1 MQNNSVLIHFS
12 QSDSTNMA
20 NTIDTTSLDRNYC
33 VIMAGGIGSRFWPES
48 RNNRPKQFL
57 DFFGTGQSLLQM
69 TVNRFR
75 ELVPMENIL
84 IVTNVLY
91 LDMMLEQ
98 LPELKPEQ
106 ILCEPAR
113 RNTAPCVAYAISHIS
128 GMVGRKLGAKSIA
141 DVDWEDPASHAN
153 IIVAPSDHLI
163 LREDKFIDTLK
174 VGLDFISRNDN
185 LLTLGMRPTRPETG
199 YGYIQ
204 LESAKDKCENAV
216 LPVKTFTEKPNL
228 ELAKVFYESG
238 EFLWNSGIF
247 LWNLRTIRKA
257 FRSFQPSIADVFKKG
272 DEVMGTPEEEAFIQQ
287 MFPTC
292 PNISLDY
299 GIMEKAAGV
308 HVIYADFG
316 WSDLGTWGSLYDL
329 GEKDENRN
337 VALRGTSL
345 FYESQGNVV
354 TLPEGHLAVIE
365 GLHDTIVAQNGKVL
379 LICKKQ
385 DEQSLRQIVADVE
398 KKFGGIYS

>member
-1 MQNNSVLIHFS
+1 
-12 QSDSTNMA
+12 MA
-20 NTIDTTSLDRNYC
+20 HTIDKLSRERNFC
-33 VIMAGGIGSRFWPES
+33 VIMAGGVGSRFWPES

-91 LDMMLEQ
+91 RELMLEQ
-98 LPELKPEQ
+98 LPGLKPEQ

-113 RNTAPCVAYAISHIS
+113 RNTAPCVAYAVSHIS
-128 GMVGRKLGAKSIA
+128 GIIGRRMGAKSIA
-141 DVDWEDPASHAN
+141 DVDWSKPESHAN

-163 LREDKFIDTLK
+163 LREDKFIETIK
-174 VGLDFISRNDN
+174 VGLKHISEHDS

-204 LESAKDKCENAV
+204 LDSAKDKCENAV

-247 LWNLRTIRKA
+247 LWNIRAIRQA
-257 FRSFQPSIADVFKKG
+257 FRAHQPSIADVFKKG
-272 DEVMGTPEEEAFIQQ
+272 DELMGTPAEEAFIQE

-299 GIMEKAAGV
+299 GIMEKAADV
-308 HVIYADFG
+308 RVIYADFG

-329 GEKDENRN
+329 GKKDENRN

-345 FYESQGNVV
+345 FYESEGNVV

-365 GLHDTIVAQNGKVL
+365 GMQDMIVAQNGKVL

-385 DEQSLRQIVADVE
+385 DEQSLRQIVADID
-398 KKFGGIYS
+398 KKFGGQYN

>member
-1 MQNNSVLIHFS
+1 M
-12 QSDSTNMA
+12 T
-20 NTIDTTSLDRNYC
+20 NTIDKLSRDRNFC
-33 VIMAGGIGSRFWPES
+33 VIMAGGVGSRFWPES
-48 RNNRPKQFL
+48 RNSRPKQFL

-69 TVNRFR
+69 TVNRFH

-91 LDMMLEQ
+91 RDMMLEQ

-128 GMVGRKLGAKSIA
+128 GIMGRRMGVKSIA
-141 DVDWEDPASHAN
+141 DVDWNDPRSHAN

-163 LREDKFIDTLK
+163 LREDKFIETLK
-174 VGLDFISRNDN
+174 VGLNHISEHDS

-204 LESAKDKCENAV
+204 LDDIRNKCENAV

-228 ELAKVFYESG
+228 DLAKVFYESG

-247 LWNLRTIRKA
+247 LWNIRAIRKA
-257 FRSFQPSIADVFKKG
+257 FRTHQPTIADVFKEG
-272 DEVMGTPEEEAFIQQ
+272 DEVMSTPAEEAFIQAK
-287 MFPTC
+287 FPTC
-292 PNISLDY
+292 PSISLDY
-299 GIMEKAAGV
+299 GILEKADDV
-308 HVIYADFG
+308 RVIYADFG

-329 GEKDENRN
+329 GNKDEHQN
-337 VALRGTSL
+337 VALHGNTL
-345 FYESQGNVV
+345 FYESNGNVV
-354 TLPEGHLAVIE
+354 TLPDGNLAVIE
-365 GLHDTIVAQNGKVL
+365 GLQDMIVAQNGNVL
-379 LICKKQ
+379 LICRKDHEQ
-385 DEQSLRQIVADVE
+385 DIRHIVADVDN
-398 KKFGGIYS
+398 KFNGQYS

>member
-1 MQNNSVLIHFS
+1 
-12 QSDSTNMA
+12 MA
-20 NTIDTTSLDRNYC
+20 HTIDKLSRERNFC
-33 VIMAGGIGSRFWPES
+33 VIMAGGVGSRFWPES

-91 LDMMLEQ
+91 RELMLEQ
-98 LPELKPEQ
+98 LPGLKPEQ

-113 RNTAPCVAYAISHIS
+113 RNTAPCVAYAVSHIS
-128 GMVGRKLGAKSIA
+128 GIIGRRMGAKSIA
-141 DVDWEDPASHAN
+141 DVDWSKPESHAN

-163 LREDKFIDTLK
+163 LREDKFIETIK
-174 VGLDFISRNDN
+174 VGLKHISEHDS

-204 LESAKDKCENAV
+204 LDSAKDKCENAV

-247 LWNLRTIRKA
+247 LWNIRAIRQA
-257 FRSFQPSIADVFKKG
+257 FRAHQPSIADVFKKG
-272 DEVMGTPEEEAFIQQ
+272 DELMGTAQEEAFIQQ

-299 GIMEKAAGV
+299 GIMEKAADV
-308 HVIYADFG
+308 RVIYADFG

-329 GEKDENRN
+329 GKKDENRN

-345 FYESQGNVV
+345 FYESEGNVV

-365 GLHDTIVAQNGKVL
+365 GMQDMIVAQNGKVL

-385 DEQSLRQIVADVE
+385 DEQSLRQIVADID
-398 KKFGGIYS
+398 KKFGGQYN

>member
-1 MQNNSVLIHFS
+1 
-12 QSDSTNMA
+12 MA
-20 NTIDTTSLDRNYC
+20 NSIDKLSRDRNFC
-33 VIMAGGIGSRFWPES
+33 VIMAGGVGSRFWPES
-48 RNNRPKQFL
+48 RNSRPKQFL
-57 DFFGTGQSLLQM
+57 DFFGTGQSLIQM

-75 ELVPMENIL
+75 ELVPVENIL

-91 LDMMLEQ
+91 RDTILEQ

-113 RNTAPCVAYAISHIS
+113 RNTAPCVAYAVSHIS
-128 GMVGRKLGAKSIA
+128 GIMGRCLGVKSIA
-141 DVDWEDPASHAN
+141 EVDWSDPASHAN

-163 LREDKFIDTLK
+163 LREDKFIETLK
-174 VGLDFISRNDN
+174 VGLAHVAEHDS

-204 LESAKDKCENAV
+204 LDNIEQKRENAV
-216 LPVKTFTEKPNL
+216 LPVKTFTEKPNA

-247 LWNLRTIRKA
+247 LWNIRAIRKA
-257 FRSFQPSIADVFKKG
+257 FRAHQPSIADVFKRG
-272 DEVMGTPEEEAFIQQ
+272 DELMNTPEEEAFIQK

-299 GIMEKAAGV
+299 GIMERASDV
-308 HVIYADFG
+308 RVIYADFG

-329 GEKDENRN
+329 GAKDEHRN
-337 VALRGTSL
+337 VSL
-345 FYESQGNVV
+345 HGNTMFYESNGNVV
-354 TLPEGHLAVIE
+354 TLPDGNLAVIE
-365 GLHDTIVAQNGKVL
+365 GLQDMIVAQNDNVL
-379 LICKKQ
+379 LICRKQ
-385 DEQSLRQIVADVE
+385 NEQSIRQIVADVDN
-398 KKFGGIYS
+398 KFGNQYT

>member
-1 MQNNSVLIHFS
+1 
-12 QSDSTNMA
+12 MA
-20 NTIDTTSLDRNYC
+20 TIDKLSLANNYC

-48 RNNRPKQFL
+48 RNSRPKQFL

-75 ELVPMENIL
+75 ELVPIENIL

-91 LDMMLEQ
+91 RDMMLEQ

-113 RNTAPCVAYAISHIS
+113 RNTAPCVAYAVSHIS

-141 DVDWEDPASHAN
+141 DVDWASPESHAN
-153 IIVAPSDHLI
+153 IIVAPSDHMI
-163 LREDKFIDTLK
+163 LREDKFISTLK
-174 VGLDFISRNDN
+174 VGLEHIAEHDS

-204 LESAKDKCENAV
+204 LDDVEHKRENAV

-247 LWNLRTIRKA
+247 LWNLHAIRKA
-257 FRSFQPSIADVFKKG
+257 FRTHQPIIADVFKKG
-272 DEVMGTPEEEAFIQQ
+272 DELMGTPAEEAFIQE

-299 GIMEKAAGV
+299 GIMEKADDV
-308 HVIYADFG
+308 RVIYADFG
-316 WSDLGTWGSLYDL
+316 WSDLGTWGSLYEL
-329 GEKDENRN
+329 GQKDADRN
-337 VALRGTSL
+337 VPLHGNTL
-345 FYESQGNVV
+345 FYDSTDNVV
-354 TLPEGHLAVIE
+354 TLPDGHLAVIE
-365 GLHDTIVAQNGKVL
+365 GLHDMIVAQNGNVL
-379 LICKKQ
+379 LICRK
-385 DEQSLRQIVADVE
+385 DREQNIRQIVAEVE
-398 KKFGGIYS
+398 SKFNGKYT

>member
-1 MQNNSVLIHFS
+1 
-12 QSDSTNMA
+12 
-20 NTIDTTSLDRNYC
+20 
-33 VIMAGGIGSRFWPES
+33 MAGGVGSRFWPES

-91 LDMMLEQ
+91 KDMMLEQ

-113 RNTAPCVAYAISHIS
+113 RNTAPCVAYAVSHIS
-128 GMVGRKLGAKSIA
+128 GIMGRRMEIKSIA
-141 DVDWEDPASHAN
+141 DVDWNDPASHAN

-163 LREDKFIDTLK
+163 LREDKFIETLK
-174 VGLDFISRNDN
+174 VGMQYISEHDS

-204 LESAKDKCENAV
+204 LDGSDGKKENAV

-228 ELAKVFYESG
+228 ELAKVFFESG

-247 LWNLRTIRKA
+247 LWNLRAIRKA
-257 FRSFQPSIADVFKKG
+257 FRTHQPTIADVFKKG
-272 DEVMGTPEEEAFIQQ
+272 DEIMSTPQEEAFIQE

-292 PNISLDY
+292 PSISLDY
-299 GIMEKAAGV
+299 GIMEKAADV
-308 HVIYADFG
+308 RVIYADFG

-329 GEKDENRN
+329 GKKDDNRN
-337 VALRGTSL
+337 VALRGNML
-345 FYESQGNVV
+345 FYDSNGNVV
-354 TLPEGHLAVIE
+354 TLPDGNLAVIE
-365 GLHDTIVAQNGKVL
+365 GMQDMIVAQNGNVL
-379 LICKKQ
+379 LICKKEH
-385 DEQSLRQIVADVE
+385 EQSIRHMVAEVE
-398 KKFGGIYS
+398 AKFDGKYN

>member
-1 MQNNSVLIHFS
+1 
-12 QSDSTNMA
+12 MA
-20 NTIDTTSLDRNYC
+20 NSTDKLSRDRNFC
-33 VIMAGGIGSRFWPES
+33 VIMAGGVGSRFWPES
-48 RNNRPKQFL
+48 RNSRPKQFL
-57 DFFGTGQSLLQM
+57 DFFGTGQSLIQM

-75 ELVPMENIL
+75 ELVPVENIL

-91 LDMMLEQ
+91 RDMILEQ

-113 RNTAPCVAYAISHIS
+113 RNTAPCVAYAVSHIS
-128 GMVGRKLGAKSIA
+128 GIMGRRVGVKSIA
-141 DVDWEDPASHAN
+141 DVDWNDPASHAN

-163 LREDKFIDTLK
+163 LREDKFIETLK
-174 VGLDFISRNDN
+174 VGLAHVAEHDS

-204 LESAKDKCENAV
+204 LDNIEEKRENAV
-216 LPVKTFTEKPNL
+216 LPVKTFTEKPNA

-247 LWNLRTIRKA
+247 LWNIRAIRKA
-257 FRSFQPSIADVFKKG
+257 FRAHQPSIADVFKRG
-272 DEVMGTPEEEAFIQQ
+272 DELMNTPEEEAFIQE

-299 GIMEKAAGV
+299 GIMEKASDV
-308 HVIYADFG
+308 RVIYADFG

-329 GEKDENRN
+329 GAKDEHRN
-337 VALRGTSL
+337 VSLRGNTM
-345 FYESQGNVV
+345 FYESNGNVV
-354 TLPEGHLAVIE
+354 TLPDGNLAVIE
-365 GLHDTIVAQNGKVL
+365 GLQDMIVAQNDNVL
-379 LICKKQ
+379 LICRKQ
-385 DEQSLRQIVADVE
+385 NEQSIRQIVADVDN
-398 KKFGGIYS
+398 KFGNQYT

>member
-1 MQNNSVLIHFS
+1 
-12 QSDSTNMA
+12 MA
-20 NTIDTTSLDRNYC
+20 NSMDKLSLDRNFC
-33 VIMAGGIGSRFWPES
+33 VIMAGGVGSRFWPES
-48 RNNRPKQFL
+48 RNSRPKQFL
-57 DFFGTGQSLLQM
+57 DFFGTGQSLIQM

-75 ELVPMENIL
+75 ELVPVENIL

-91 LDMMLEQ
+91 RDTILEQ

-128 GMVGRKLGAKSIA
+128 GIMGRRVGVKSIA
-141 DVDWEDPASHAN
+141 DVDWNDPASHAN

-163 LREDKFIDTLK
+163 LREDKFIETLK
-174 VGLDFISRNDN
+174 VGLAHVAEHDS

-204 LESAKDKCENAV
+204 LDNIEEKRENAV
-216 LPVKTFTEKPNL
+216 LPVKTFTEKPNA

-247 LWNLRTIRKA
+247 LWNIRAIRKA
-257 FRSFQPSIADVFKKG
+257 FRAHQPSIADVFKRG
-272 DEVMGTPEEEAFIQQ
+272 DELMNTPEEEAFIQE

-299 GIMEKAAGV
+299 GIMEKASDV
-308 HVIYADFG
+308 RVIYADFG

-329 GEKDENRN
+329 GTKDEHRN
-337 VALRGTSL
+337 VSL
-345 FYESQGNVV
+345 HGNTMFYESNGNVV
-354 TLPEGHLAVIE
+354 TLPDGNLAVIE
-365 GLHDTIVAQNGKVL
+365 GLQDMIVAQNDNVL
-379 LICKKQ
+379 LICRKQ
-385 DEQSLRQIVADVE
+385 NEQSIRQIVADVDN
-398 KKFGGIYS
+398 KFGNQYT

>member
-1 MQNNSVLIHFS
+1 MG
-12 QSDSTNMA
+12 
-20 NTIDTTSLDRNYC
+20 NTDKLSLDRNFC
-33 VIMAGGIGSRFWPES
+33 VIMAGGVGSRFWPES
-48 RNNRPKQFL
+48 RNSRPKQFL

-91 LDMMLEQ
+91 RDMMLEQ

-113 RNTAPCVAYAISHIS
+113 RNTAPAVAYAVSHIS
-128 GMVGRKLGAKSIA
+128 GIMGRRMGVKSIA
-141 DVDWEDPASHAN
+141 DVDWNDPRSHAN

-163 LREDKFIDTLK
+163 LREDKFIETIK
-174 VGLDFISRNDN
+174 VGLQHISEHDS

-204 LESAKDKCENAV
+204 LDSVENKCENAV

-247 LWNLRTIRKA
+247 LWNIRAIRKA
-257 FRSFQPSIADVFKKG
+257 FRSHQPTIADVFKKG
-272 DEVMGTPEEEAFIQQ
+272 DEVMSTPAEEAFIQE

-299 GIMEKAAGV
+299 GILEKAADV
-308 HVIYADFG
+308 RVIYADFG

-329 GEKDENRN
+329 GNKDAQQN
-337 VALRGTSL
+337 VALHGNTL
-345 FYESQGNVV
+345 FYESNGNVV
-354 TLPEGHLAVIE
+354 TLPDGNLAVIE
-365 GLHDTIVAQNGKVL
+365 GLQDMIVAQNGNVL
-379 LICKKQ
+379 LICRKQ
-385 DEQSLRQIVADVE
+385 NEQNIRQIVADVD
-398 KKFGGIYS
+398 KKFGGQYS

>member
-1 MQNNSVLIHFS
+1 
-12 QSDSTNMA
+12 MA
-20 NTIDTTSLDRNYC
+20 NSTDKLSRDRNFC
-33 VIMAGGIGSRFWPES
+33 VIMAGGVGSRFWPES
-48 RNNRPKQFL
+48 RNSRPKQFL
-57 DFFGTGQSLLQM
+57 DFFGTGQSLIQM

-75 ELVPMENIL
+75 ELVPVENIL

-91 LDMMLEQ
+91 RDTILEQ

-113 RNTAPCVAYAISHIS
+113 RNTAPCVAYAVSHIS
-128 GMVGRKLGAKSIA
+128 GIMGRRVGVKSIA
-141 DVDWEDPASHAN
+141 DVDWNDPASHAN

-163 LREDKFIDTLK
+163 LREDKFIETLK
-174 VGLDFISRNDN
+174 VGLAHVAEHDS

-204 LESAKDKCENAV
+204 LDNIEEKRENAV
-216 LPVKTFTEKPNL
+216 LPVKTFTEKPNA

-247 LWNLRTIRKA
+247 LWNIRAIRKA
-257 FRSFQPSIADVFKKG
+257 FRAHQPSIADVFKRG
-272 DEVMGTPEEEAFIQQ
+272 DELMNTPEEEAFIQE

-299 GIMEKAAGV
+299 GIMEKASDV
-308 HVIYADFG
+308 RVIYADFG

-329 GEKDENRN
+329 GAKDEHRN
-337 VALRGTSL
+337 VSL
-345 FYESQGNVV
+345 HGNTMFYESNGNVV
-354 TLPEGHLAVIE
+354 TLPDGNLAVIE
-365 GLHDTIVAQNGKVL
+365 GLQDMIVAQNDNVL
-379 LICKKQ
+379 LICRKQ
-385 DEQSLRQIVADVE
+385 NEQSIRQIVADVDN
-398 KKFGGIYS
+398 KFGNQYT

>member
-1 MQNNSVLIHFS
+1 
-12 QSDSTNMA
+12 MA
-20 NTIDTTSLDRNYC
+20 NSMDKLSLDRNFC
-33 VIMAGGIGSRFWPES
+33 VIMAGGVGSRFWPES
-48 RNNRPKQFL
+48 RNSRPKQFL
-57 DFFGTGQSLLQM
+57 DFFGTGQSLIQM

-75 ELVPMENIL
+75 ELVPVENIL

-91 LDMMLEQ
+91 RDTILEQ

-113 RNTAPCVAYAISHIS
+113 RNTAPCVAYAVSHIS
-128 GMVGRKLGAKSIA
+128 GIMGRRVGVKSIA
-141 DVDWEDPASHAN
+141 DVDWNDPASHAN

-163 LREDKFIDTLK
+163 LREDKFIETLK
-174 VGLDFISRNDN
+174 VGLAHVAEHDS

-204 LESAKDKCENAV
+204 LDNIEEKRENAV
-216 LPVKTFTEKPNL
+216 LPVKTFTEKPNA

-247 LWNLRTIRKA
+247 LWNIRAIRKA
-257 FRSFQPSIADVFKKG
+257 FRAHQPSIADVFKRG
-272 DEVMGTPEEEAFIQQ
+272 DELMNTPEEEAFIQE

-299 GIMEKAAGV
+299 GIMEKASDV
-308 HVIYADFG
+308 RVIYADFG

-329 GEKDENRN
+329 GAKDEHRN
-337 VALRGTSL
+337 VSL
-345 FYESQGNVV
+345 HGNTMFYESNGNVV
-354 TLPEGHLAVIE
+354 TLPDGNLAVIE
-365 GLHDTIVAQNGKVL
+365 GLQDMIVAQNDNVL
-379 LICKKQ
+379 LICRKQ
-385 DEQSLRQIVADVE
+385 NEQSIRQIVADVGN
-398 KKFGGIYS
+398 KFGNQYT

>member
-1 MQNNSVLIHFS
+1 
-12 QSDSTNMA
+12 MA
-20 NTIDTTSLDRNYC
+20 NPIDKLSRDRNFC
-33 VIMAGGIGSRFWPES
+33 IIMAGGVGSRFWPES

-75 ELVPMENIL
+75 ELVPMENII

-91 LDMMLEQ
+91 RDMMLEQ

-113 RNTAPCVAYAISHIS
+113 RNTAPAVAYAVSHIS
-128 GMVGRKLGAKSIA
+128 GIMGRRLGVKSIA
-141 DVDWEDPASHAN
+141 DVDWNDPRSHAN

-163 LREDKFIDTLK
+163 LREDKFIQTIK
-174 VGLDFISRNDN
+174 VGLEHISNHDS

-204 LESAKDKCENAV
+204 LEGAKDKCENAV

-247 LWNLRTIRKA
+247 LWNIRAIRQA
-257 FRSFQPSIADVFKKG
+257 FRSHQPSIADVFKQG
-272 DEVMGTPEEEAFIQQ
+272 DEVMSTPAEEAFIQQ

-299 GIMEKAAGV
+299 GIMEKASEV
-308 HVIYADFG
+308 RVIYADFG

-329 GEKDENRN
+329 GKKDDNRN
-337 VALRGTSL
+337 VALRGNTL

-354 TLPEGHLAVIE
+354 TLPEDHLAVIE
-365 GLHDTIVAQNGKVL
+365 GLDDMIVAQNGQVL
-379 LICKKQ
+379 LICRKQ
-385 DEQSLRQIVADVE
+385 DEQSLRQIVADIDA
-398 KKFGGIYS
+398 KFGGKYN

>member
-1 MQNNSVLIHFS
+1 
-12 QSDSTNMA
+12 MA
-20 NTIDTTSLDRNYC
+20 NSIDKLSRDRNFC
-33 VIMAGGIGSRFWPES
+33 VIMAGGVGSRFWPES

-57 DFFGTGQSLLQM
+57 DFFGTGQSLIQM

-75 ELVPMENIL
+75 ELVPVENIL

-91 LDMMLEQ
+91 RDTILEQ

-113 RNTAPCVAYAISHIS
+113 RNTAPCVAYAVSHIS
-128 GMVGRKLGAKSIA
+128 GIMGRRLGVKSIA
-141 DVDWEDPASHAN
+141 EVDWSDPASHAN

-163 LREDKFIDTLK
+163 LREDKFIETLK
-174 VGLDFISRNDN
+174 VGLAHVAEHDS

-204 LESAKDKCENAV
+204 LDNIEEKRENAV
-216 LPVKTFTEKPNL
+216 LPVKTFTEKPNA
-228 ELAKVFYESG
+228 ELANVFYESG

-247 LWNLRTIRKA
+247 LWNIRAIRKA
-257 FRSFQPSIADVFKKG
+257 FRAHQPSIADVFKRG
-272 DEVMGTPEEEAFIQQ
+272 DELMNTPEEEAFIQK

-299 GIMEKAAGV
+299 GIMERASDV
-308 HVIYADFG
+308 RVIYADFG

-329 GEKDENRN
+329 GAKDEHRN
-337 VALRGTSL
+337 VSL
-345 FYESQGNVV
+345 HGNTMFYESNGNVV
-354 TLPEGHLAVIE
+354 TLPDGNLAVIE
-365 GLHDTIVAQNGKVL
+365 GLQDMIVAQNDNVL
-379 LICKKQ
+379 LICRKQ
-385 DEQSLRQIVADVE
+385 NEQSIRQIVADVDN
-398 KKFGGIYS
+398 KFGNQYT

>member
-1 MQNNSVLIHFS
+1 
-12 QSDSTNMA
+12 MA
-20 NTIDTTSLDRNYC
+20 NSMDKLSLDRNFC
-33 VIMAGGIGSRFWPES
+33 VIMAGGVGSRFWPES
-48 RNNRPKQFL
+48 RNSRPKQFL
-57 DFFGTGQSLLQM
+57 DFFGTGQSLIQM

-75 ELVPMENIL
+75 ELVPVENIL

-91 LDMMLEQ
+91 RDTILEQ

-113 RNTAPCVAYAISHIS
+113 RNTAPCVAYAVSHIS
-128 GMVGRKLGAKSIA
+128 GIMGRRLGMKSIA
-141 DVDWEDPASHAN
+141 DVDWNDPASHAN

-163 LREDKFIDTLK
+163 LREDKFIETLK
-174 VGLDFISRNDN
+174 VGLAHVAEHDS

-204 LESAKDKCENAV
+204 LDNIEEKRENAV
-216 LPVKTFTEKPNL
+216 LPVKTFTEKPNA

-247 LWNLRTIRKA
+247 LWNIRAIRKA
-257 FRSFQPSIADVFKKG
+257 FRAHQPSIADVFKRG
-272 DEVMGTPEEEAFIQQ
+272 DELMNTPEEEAFIQE

-299 GIMEKAAGV
+299 GIMEKASDV
-308 HVIYADFG
+308 RVIYADFG

-329 GEKDENRN
+329 GAKDEHRN
-337 VALRGTSL
+337 VSLRGNTM
-345 FYESQGNVV
+345 FYESNGNVV
-354 TLPEGHLAVIE
+354 TLPDGNLAVIE
-365 GLHDTIVAQNGKVL
+365 GLQDMIVAQNDNVL
-379 LICKKQ
+379 LICRKQ
-385 DEQSLRQIVADVE
+385 NEQSIRQIVADVDN
-398 KKFGGIYS
+398 KFGNQYT

>member
-1 MQNNSVLIHFS
+1 
-12 QSDSTNMA
+12 MA
-20 NTIDTTSLDRNYC
+20 NSMDKLSLDRNFC
-33 VIMAGGIGSRFWPES
+33 VIMAGGVGSRFWPES
-48 RNNRPKQFL
+48 RNSRPKQFL
-57 DFFGTGQSLLQM
+57 DFFGTGQSLIQM

-75 ELVPMENIL
+75 ELVPVENIL

-91 LDMMLEQ
+91 RDTILEQ

-113 RNTAPCVAYAISHIS
+113 RNTAPCVAYAVSHIS
-128 GMVGRKLGAKSIA
+128 GIMGRRVGVKSIA
-141 DVDWEDPASHAN
+141 DVDWSDPASHAN

-163 LREDKFIDTLK
+163 LREDKFIETLK
-174 VGLDFISRNDN
+174 VGLAHVAEHDS

-204 LESAKDKCENAV
+204 LDNIEEKRENAV
-216 LPVKTFTEKPNL
+216 LPVKTFTEKPNA

-247 LWNLRTIRKA
+247 LWNIRAIRKA
-257 FRSFQPSIADVFKKG
+257 FRAHQPSIADVFKRG
-272 DEVMGTPEEEAFIQQ
+272 DELMSTPEEEAFIQE

-299 GIMEKAAGV
+299 GIMEKASDV
-308 HVIYADFG
+308 RVIYADFG

-329 GEKDENRN
+329 GTKDERRN
-337 VALRGTSL
+337 VSL
-345 FYESQGNVV
+345 HGNTMFYESNGNVV
-354 TLPEGHLAVIE
+354 TLPDGNLAVIE
-365 GLHDTIVAQNGKVL
+365 GLQDMIVAQNGNVL
-379 LICKKQ
+379 LICRKQ
-385 DEQSLRQIVADVE
+385 NEQSIRQIVADVDN
-398 KKFGGIYS
+398 KFGNQYT

>member
-1 MQNNSVLIHFS
+1 M
-12 QSDSTNMA
+12 T
-20 NTIDTTSLDRNYC
+20 NTIDKLARENNYC

-48 RNNRPKQFL
+48 RNSRPKQFL
-57 DFFGTGQSLLQM
+57 DFFGTGESLLQM
-69 TVNRFR
+69 TVKRFR
-75 ELVPMENIL
+75 ELVPIEHIL

-91 LDMMLEQ
+91 KDMMLEQ

-128 GMVGRKLGAKSIA
+128 GMVGRKLGMKSIA
-141 DVDWEDPASHAN
+141 DVDWNDPRSHAN

-174 VGLDFISRNDN
+174 VGLQHISEHDS
-185 LLTLGMRPTRPETG
+185 LLTLGMKPTRPETG

-204 LESAKDKCENAV
+204 VDSQKSKVESDTENAV

-247 LWNLRTIRKA
+247 LWNIRAIRKA
-257 FRSFQPSIADVFKKG
+257 FRTHQPLIADVFREG
-272 DEVMGTPEEEAFIQQ
+272 DELMSTPKEEAFIQEK
-287 MFPTC
+287 FPTC
-292 PNISLDY
+292 PSISLDY
-299 GIMEKAAGV
+299 GIMEKAQDV
-308 HVIYADFG
+308 RVIYADFG

-329 GEKDENRN
+329 GKKDENRN
-337 VALRGTSL
+337 VPLRGNTL
-345 FYESQGNVV
+345 FYESEGNVV

-365 GLHDTIVAQNGKVL
+365 GLNDMIVAQNGDVL
-379 LICKKQ
+379 LICKKEH
-385 DEQSLRQIVADVE
+385 EQNLRHIVAEVE
-398 KKFGGIYS
+398 TKFGGKYN

>member
-1 MQNNSVLIHFS
+1 
-12 QSDSTNMA
+12 MA
-20 NTIDTTSLDRNYC
+20 NSMDKLSLDRNFC
-33 VIMAGGIGSRFWPES
+33 VIMAGGVGSRFWPES
-48 RNNRPKQFL
+48 RNSRPKQFL
-57 DFFGTGQSLLQM
+57 DFFGTGQSLIQM

-75 ELVPMENIL
+75 ELVPVENIL

-91 LDMMLEQ
+91 RDTILEQ

-128 GMVGRKLGAKSIA
+128 GIMGRRLGVKSIA
-141 DVDWEDPASHAN
+141 DVDWNDPASHAN

-163 LREDKFIDTLK
+163 LREDKFIETLK
-174 VGLDFISRNDN
+174 VGLAHVAEHDS

-204 LESAKDKCENAV
+204 LDNIEEKRENAV
-216 LPVKTFTEKPNL
+216 LPVKTFTEKPNA

-247 LWNLRTIRKA
+247 LWNIRAIRKA
-257 FRSFQPSIADVFKKG
+257 FRAHQPSIADVFKRG
-272 DEVMGTPEEEAFIQQ
+272 DELMSTPEEEAFIQE

-299 GIMEKAAGV
+299 GIMEKASDV
-308 HVIYADFG
+308 RVIYADFG

-329 GEKDENRN
+329 GTKDEHRN
-337 VALRGTSL
+337 VSL
-345 FYESQGNVV
+345 HGNTMFYESNGNVV
-354 TLPEGHLAVIE
+354 TLPDGNLAVIE
-365 GLHDTIVAQNGKVL
+365 GLQDMIVAQNGNVL
-379 LICKKQ
+379 LICRKQ
-385 DEQSLRQIVADVE
+385 NEQSIRQIVADVDN
-398 KKFGGIYS
+398 KFGNQYT

>member
-1 MQNNSVLIHFS
+1 
-12 QSDSTNMA
+12 MA
-20 NTIDTTSLDRNYC
+20 TIDKLSPANNYC

-48 RNNRPKQFL
+48 RNSRPKQFL

-91 LDMMLEQ
+91 RDMMLEQ

-113 RNTAPCVAYAISHIS
+113 RNTAPCVAYAVSHIS

-141 DVDWEDPASHAN
+141 DVDWASPESHAN
-153 IIVAPSDHLI
+153 IIVAPSDHMI
-163 LREDKFIDTLK
+163 LREDKFISTLK
-174 VGLDFISRNDN
+174 VGLEHIAEHDS

-204 LESAKDKCENAV
+204 LDDVEHKRENAV

-247 LWNLRTIRKA
+247 LWNLHAIRKA
-257 FRSFQPSIADVFKKG
+257 FRAHQPIIADVFKKG
-272 DEVMGTPEEEAFIQQ
+272 DELMSTPAEEAFIQE

-299 GIMEKAAGV
+299 GIMEKADDV
-308 HVIYADFG
+308 RVIYADFG

-329 GEKDENRN
+329 GQKDADRN
-337 VALRGTSL
+337 VPLHGNTL
-345 FYESQGNVV
+345 FYDSTDNVV
-354 TLPEGHLAVIE
+354 TLPDGHLAVIE
-365 GLHDTIVAQNGKVL
+365 GLHDMIVAQNNDVL
-379 LICKKQ
+379 LICRK
-385 DEQSLRQIVADVE
+385 DHEQSIRQIVAEVE
-398 KKFGGIYS
+398 AKFNGKYI

>member
-1 MQNNSVLIHFS
+1 
-12 QSDSTNMA
+12 MA
-20 NTIDTTSLDRNYC
+20 NSMDKLSLDRNFC
-33 VIMAGGIGSRFWPES
+33 VIMAGGVGSRFWPES
-48 RNNRPKQFL
+48 RNSRPKQFL
-57 DFFGTGQSLLQM
+57 DFFGTGQSLIQM

-75 ELVPMENIL
+75 ELVPVENIL

-91 LDMMLEQ
+91 RDTILEQ

-113 RNTAPCVAYAISHIS
+113 RNTAPCVAYAVSHIS
-128 GMVGRKLGAKSIA
+128 GIMGRRLGMKSIA
-141 DVDWEDPASHAN
+141 DVDWNDPASHAN

-163 LREDKFIDTLK
+163 LREDKFIETLK
-174 VGLDFISRNDN
+174 VGLAHVAEHDS

-204 LESAKDKCENAV
+204 LDNIEEKRENAV
-216 LPVKTFTEKPNL
+216 LPVKTFTEKPNA

-247 LWNLRTIRKA
+247 LWNIRAIRKA
-257 FRSFQPSIADVFKKG
+257 FRAHQPSIADVFKRG
-272 DEVMGTPEEEAFIQQ
+272 DELMSTPEEEAFIQE

-299 GIMEKAAGV
+299 GIMEKASDV
-308 HVIYADFG
+308 RVIYADFG

-329 GEKDENRN
+329 GAKDEHRN
-337 VALRGTSL
+337 VSLRGNTM
-345 FYESQGNVV
+345 FYESNGNVV
-354 TLPEGHLAVIE
+354 TLPDGNLAVIE
-365 GLHDTIVAQNGKVL
+365 GLQDMIVAQNDNVL
-379 LICKKQ
+379 LICRKQ
-385 DEQSLRQIVADVE
+385 NEQSIRQIVADVDN
-398 KKFGGIYS
+398 KFGNQYT

>member
-1 MQNNSVLIHFS
+1 
-12 QSDSTNMA
+12 MA
-20 NTIDTTSLDRNYC
+20 NSMDKLSLDRNFC
-33 VIMAGGIGSRFWPES
+33 VIMAGGVGSRFWPES
-48 RNNRPKQFL
+48 RNSRPKQFL
-57 DFFGTGQSLLQM
+57 DFFGTGQSLIQM

-75 ELVPMENIL
+75 ELVPVENIL

-91 LDMMLEQ
+91 RDTILEQ

-113 RNTAPCVAYAISHIS
+113 RNTAPCVAYAVSHIS
-128 GMVGRKLGAKSIA
+128 GIMGRRVGVKSIA
-141 DVDWEDPASHAN
+141 DVDWNDPASHAN

-163 LREDKFIDTLK
+163 LREDKFIETLK
-174 VGLDFISRNDN
+174 VGLAHVAEHDS

-204 LESAKDKCENAV
+204 LDNIEEKRENAV
-216 LPVKTFTEKPNL
+216 LPVKTFTEKPNA

-247 LWNLRTIRKA
+247 LWNIRAIRKA
-257 FRSFQPSIADVFKKG
+257 FRAHQPSIADVFKRG
-272 DEVMGTPEEEAFIQQ
+272 DELMNTPEEEAFIQE

-299 GIMEKAAGV
+299 GIMEKASDV
-308 HVIYADFG
+308 RVIYADFG

-329 GEKDENRN
+329 GAKDEHRN
-337 VALRGTSL
+337 VSL
-345 FYESQGNVV
+345 HGNTMFYESNGNVV
-354 TLPEGHLAVIE
+354 TLPDGNLAVIE
-365 GLHDTIVAQNGKVL
+365 GLQDMIVAQNDNVL
-379 LICKKQ
+379 LICRKQ
-385 DEQSLRQIVADVE
+385 NEQSIRQIVADVDN
-398 KKFGGIYS
+398 KFGNQYT

>member
-1 MQNNSVLIHFS
+1 MG
-12 QSDSTNMA
+12 
-20 NTIDTTSLDRNYC
+20 NTDKLSLDRNFC
-33 VIMAGGIGSRFWPES
+33 VIMAGGVGSRFWPES
-48 RNNRPKQFL
+48 RNSRPKQFL

-91 LDMMLEQ
+91 RDMMLEQ

-113 RNTAPCVAYAISHIS
+113 RNTAPAVAYAVSHIS
-128 GMVGRKLGAKSIA
+128 GIMGRRMGVKSIA
-141 DVDWEDPASHAN
+141 DVDWESDESHAN

-163 LREDKFIDTLK
+163 LREDKFIETLK
-174 VGLDFISRNDN
+174 VGLQHIADHDS

-204 LESAKDKCENAV
+204 LDGVSNKRENAV

-247 LWNLRTIRKA
+247 LWNIRAIRKA
-257 FRSFQPSIADVFKKG
+257 FRTHQPTIADVFKKG
-272 DEVMGTPEEEAFIQQ
+272 DEVMSTPAEEAFIQE

-299 GIMEKAAGV
+299 GILEKAADV
-308 HVIYADFG
+308 RVIYADFG

-329 GEKDENRN
+329 GNKDEQQN
-337 VALRGTSL
+337 VALHGNTL
-345 FYESQGNVV
+345 FYESNGNVV
-354 TLPEGHLAVIE
+354 TLPDGNLAVIE
-365 GLHDTIVAQNGKVL
+365 GLQDMIVAQNGNVL
-379 LICKKQ
+379 LICRKQ
-385 DEQSLRQIVADVE
+385 HEQNIRQIVADVDA
-398 KKFGGIYS
+398 KFGGQYS

>member
-1 MQNNSVLIHFS
+1 
-12 QSDSTNMA
+12 MA
-20 NTIDTTSLDRNYC
+20 NSTDKLSRDRNFC
-33 VIMAGGIGSRFWPES
+33 VIMAGGVGSRFWPES
-48 RNNRPKQFL
+48 RNSRPKQFL
-57 DFFGTGQSLLQM
+57 DFFGTGQSLIQM

-75 ELVPMENIL
+75 ELVPVENIL

-91 LDMMLEQ
+91 RDTILEQ

-128 GMVGRKLGAKSIA
+128 GIMGRRVGVKSIA
-141 DVDWEDPASHAN
+141 DVDWNDPASHAN

-163 LREDKFIDTLK
+163 LREDKFIETLK
-174 VGLDFISRNDN
+174 VGLAHVAEHDS

-204 LESAKDKCENAV
+204 LDNIEEKRENAV
-216 LPVKTFTEKPNL
+216 LPVKTFTEKPNA

-247 LWNLRTIRKA
+247 LWNIRAIRKA
-257 FRSFQPSIADVFKKG
+257 FRAHQPSIADVFKRG
-272 DEVMGTPEEEAFIQQ
+272 DELMSTPEEEAFIQE

-299 GIMEKAAGV
+299 GIMEKASDV
-308 HVIYADFG
+308 RVIYADFG

-329 GEKDENRN
+329 GTKDEHRN
-337 VALRGTSL
+337 VSL
-345 FYESQGNVV
+345 HGNTMFYESNGNVV
-354 TLPEGHLAVIE
+354 TLPDGNLAVIE
-365 GLHDTIVAQNGKVL
+365 GLQDMIVAQNDNVL
-379 LICKKQ
+379 LICRKQ
-385 DEQSLRQIVADVE
+385 NEQSIRQIVADVDN
-398 KKFGGIYS
+398 KFGNQYT

>member
-1 MQNNSVLIHFS
+1 MTKQ
-12 QSDSTNMA
+12 
-20 NTIDTTSLDRNYC
+20 IDKLSRERNFC
-33 VIMAGGIGSRFWPES
+33 VIMAGGVGSRFWPES

-91 LDMMLEQ
+91 KDMMLEQ

-113 RNTAPCVAYAISHIS
+113 RNTAPCVAYAVSHIS
-128 GMVGRKLGAKSIA
+128 GIMGRRMGIKSIA
-141 DVDWEDPASHAN
+141 DVDWNDPASHAN

-163 LREDKFIDTLK
+163 LREDKFIETLK
-174 VGLDFISRNDN
+174 VGMQYISEHDS

-204 LESAKDKCENAV
+204 LDGFDGKKENAV

-228 ELAKVFYESG
+228 ELAKVFFESG

-247 LWNLRTIRKA
+247 LWNLRAIRKA
-257 FRSFQPSIADVFKKG
+257 FRTHQPTIADVFKKG
-272 DEVMGTPEEEAFIQQ
+272 DEIMSTPQEEAFIQE

-292 PNISLDY
+292 PSISLDY
-299 GIMEKAAGV
+299 GIMEKAADV
-308 HVIYADFG
+308 RVIYADFG

-329 GEKDENRN
+329 GKKDENRN
-337 VALRGTSL
+337 VALRGNML
-345 FYESQGNVV
+345 FYDSNGNVV
-354 TLPEGHLAVIE
+354 TLPDGNLAVIE
-365 GLHDTIVAQNGKVL
+365 GMQDMIVAQNGNVL
-379 LICKKQ
+379 LICKKEH
-385 DEQSLRQIVADVE
+385 EQSIRHMVAEVE
-398 KKFGGIYS
+398 AKFDGKYN

>member
-1 MQNNSVLIHFS
+1 
-12 QSDSTNMA
+12 MA
-20 NTIDTTSLDRNYC
+20 TIDKLSLANNYC

-48 RNNRPKQFL
+48 RNSRPKQFL

-75 ELVPMENIL
+75 ELVPIENIL

-91 LDMMLEQ
+91 RDMMLEQ

-113 RNTAPCVAYAISHIS
+113 RNTAPCVAYAVSHIS

-141 DVDWEDPASHAN
+141 DVDWASPESHAN
-153 IIVAPSDHLI
+153 IIVAPSDHMI
-163 LREDKFIDTLK
+163 LREDKFISTLK
-174 VGLDFISRNDN
+174 VGLEHIAEHDS

-204 LESAKDKCENAV
+204 LDDVEHKRENAV

-247 LWNLRTIRKA
+247 LWNLHAIRKA
-257 FRSFQPSIADVFKKG
+257 FRAHQPIIADVFKKG
-272 DEVMGTPEEEAFIQQ
+272 DELMGTPAEEAFIQE

-299 GIMEKAAGV
+299 GIMEKADDV
-308 HVIYADFG
+308 RVIYADFG
-316 WSDLGTWGSLYDL
+316 WSDLGTWGSLYEL
-329 GEKDENRN
+329 GQKDADRN
-337 VALRGTSL
+337 VPLHGNTL
-345 FYESQGNVV
+345 FYDSTDNVV
-354 TLPEGHLAVIE
+354 TLPDGHLAVIE
-365 GLHDTIVAQNGKVL
+365 GLHDMIVAQNNDVL
-379 LICKKQ
+379 LICHK
-385 DEQSLRQIVADVE
+385 DHEQSIRQIVAEVE
-398 KKFGGIYS
+398 AKFKGKYI

>member
-1 MQNNSVLIHFS
+1 
-12 QSDSTNMA
+12 MA
-20 NTIDTTSLDRNYC
+20 TIDKLSLANNYC

-48 RNNRPKQFL
+48 RNSRPKQFL

-75 ELVPMENIL
+75 ELVPIENIL

-91 LDMMLEQ
+91 RDMMLEQ

-113 RNTAPCVAYAISHIS
+113 RNTAPCVAYAVSHIS

-141 DVDWEDPASHAN
+141 DVDWASPESHAN
-153 IIVAPSDHLI
+153 IIVAPSDHMI
-163 LREDKFIDTLK
+163 LREDKFISTLK
-174 VGLDFISRNDN
+174 VGLEHIAEHDS

-204 LESAKDKCENAV
+204 LDDVEHKRENAV

-247 LWNLRTIRKA
+247 LWNLHAIRKA
-257 FRSFQPSIADVFKKG
+257 FRAHQPIIADVFKKG
-272 DEVMGTPEEEAFIQQ
+272 DELMGTPAEEAFIQE

-299 GIMEKAAGV
+299 GIMEKADDV
-308 HVIYADFG
+308 RVIYADFG
-316 WSDLGTWGSLYDL
+316 WSDLGTWGSLYEL
-329 GEKDENRN
+329 GQKDADRN
-337 VALRGTSL
+337 VPLHGNTL
-345 FYESQGNVV
+345 FYDSTDNVV
-354 TLPEGHLAVIE
+354 TLPDGHLAVIE
-365 GLHDTIVAQNGKVL
+365 GLHDMIVAQNNDVL
-379 LICKKQ
+379 LICRK
-385 DEQSLRQIVADVE
+385 DHEQSIRQIVAEVE
-398 KKFGGIYS
+398 AKFKGKYI

>member
-1 MQNNSVLIHFS
+1 
-12 QSDSTNMA
+12 MA
-20 NTIDTTSLDRNYC
+20 TIDKLSPANNYC

-48 RNNRPKQFL
+48 RNSRPKQFL

-91 LDMMLEQ
+91 RDMMLEQ

-113 RNTAPCVAYAISHIS
+113 RNTAPCVAYAVSHIS

-141 DVDWEDPASHAN
+141 DVDWASPESHAN
-153 IIVAPSDHLI
+153 IIVAPSDHMI
-163 LREDKFIDTLK
+163 LREDKFISTLK
-174 VGLDFISRNDN
+174 VGLEHIAEHDS

-204 LESAKDKCENAV
+204 LDDVENKRENAV

-247 LWNLRTIRKA
+247 LWNLHAIRKA
-257 FRSFQPSIADVFKKG
+257 FRTHQPIIADVFKKG
-272 DEVMGTPEEEAFIQQ
+272 DELMGTPAEEAFIQE

-299 GIMEKAAGV
+299 GIMEKADDV
-308 HVIYADFG
+308 RVIYADFG

-329 GEKDENRN
+329 GQKDADRN
-337 VALRGTSL
+337 VPLHGNTL
-345 FYESQGNVV
+345 FYGSTDNVV
-354 TLPEGHLAVIE
+354 TLPDGHLAVIE
-365 GLHDTIVAQNGKVL
+365 GLHDMIVAQNNDVL
-379 LICKKQ
+379 LICRK
-385 DEQSLRQIVADVE
+385 DHEQSIRQIVAEVE
-398 KKFGGIYS
+398 AKFNGKYI

>member
-1 MQNNSVLIHFS
+1 
-12 QSDSTNMA
+12 MA
-20 NTIDTTSLDRNYC
+20 NSTDKLSRDRNFC
-33 VIMAGGIGSRFWPES
+33 VIMAGGVGSRFWPES
-48 RNNRPKQFL
+48 RNSRPKQFL
-57 DFFGTGQSLLQM
+57 DFFGTGQSLIQM

-75 ELVPMENIL
+75 ELVPVENIL

-91 LDMMLEQ
+91 RDTILEQ

-113 RNTAPCVAYAISHIS
+113 RNTAPCVAYAVSHIS
-128 GMVGRKLGAKSIA
+128 GIMGRRVGVKSIA
-141 DVDWEDPASHAN
+141 DVDWNDPASHAN

-163 LREDKFIDTLK
+163 LREDKFIETLK
-174 VGLDFISRNDN
+174 VGLAHVAEHDS

-204 LESAKDKCENAV
+204 LDNIEEKRENAV
-216 LPVKTFTEKPNL
+216 LPVKTFTEKPNA

-247 LWNLRTIRKA
+247 LWNIRAIRKA
-257 FRSFQPSIADVFKKG
+257 FRAHQPSIADVFKCG
-272 DEVMGTPEEEAFIQQ
+272 DELMSTPEEEAFIQE

-299 GIMEKAAGV
+299 GIMEKASDV
-308 HVIYADFG
+308 RVIYADFG

-329 GEKDENRN
+329 GTKDEHRN
-337 VALRGTSL
+337 VSL
-345 FYESQGNVV
+345 HGNTMFYESNGNVV
-354 TLPEGHLAVIE
+354 TLPDGNLAVIE
-365 GLHDTIVAQNGKVL
+365 GLQDMIVAQNGNVL
-379 LICKKQ
+379 LICRKQ
-385 DEQSLRQIVADVE
+385 NEQFIRQIVADVDN
-398 KKFGGIYS
+398 KFGNQYT

>member
-1 MQNNSVLIHFS
+1 
-12 QSDSTNMA
+12 
-20 NTIDTTSLDRNYC
+20 
-33 VIMAGGIGSRFWPES
+33 MAGGIGSRFWPES